1 MKYLLI
7 FAVIGIIT
15 VMFLSGFLFRLI
27 MLKIR
32 KNKLWKR

>member
-1 MKYLLI
+1 MKYLFI

-27 MLKIR
+27 LMKLR
-32 KNKLWKR
+32 KKHG

>member
-1 MKYLLI
+1 MKYLFI

-27 MLKIR
+27 FMKVR
-32 KNKLWKR
+32 KRHG